1 MANDD
6 WADSFQHN
14 HRISTVI
21 YEIMSFLKRVSAV
34 GLAIIFSIAPANAAL
49 SPESIPAV
57 FDELLKVP
65 TLANP
70 AMIVIDG
77 TTGQIV
83 YKKNIY
89 SQRKPASVMKVLVGA
104 VILDYLD
111 PQSVFN
117 TTVNIVPEEQTVVIR
132 GSLDP
137 WISLDH
143 NVARK
148 MNRTSLPYIGFN
160 TLSAVKVANG
170 GSLKN
175 YKVIYS
181 NLYSQDVTNLK
192 AYWAKR
198 GFKPEFKSV
207 TDDEAFMAQGDLV
220 VSENSP
226 TVAQI
231 FDWMMLW
238 SDNVLADR
246 LARLA
251 AQAAGYSRDIKGV
264 ETIFRTLLTELEIDD
279 SKLVVA
285 DASGLSKKNRITAKM
300 MGEFLYKIRKVEKY
314 ELLYSSLPVGGVSG
328 TLQDRFTTTAPSAI
342 GLVRAKTGTL
352 NGTATLA
359 GYVESTGR
367 EYIFVTLA
375 DEIAKGTTALN
386 KARAAIDRVLGRI
399 AAPNIPAEI
408 SPAP

>member
-1 MANDD
+1 MVALR
-6 WADSFQHN
+6 
-14 HRISTVI
+14 RI
-21 YEIMSFLKRVSAV
+21 FAV
-34 GLAIIFSIAPANAAL
+34 CLALILSIAPAGAAL
-49 SPESIPAV
+49 APGSIPAA

-65 TLANP
+65 MLSNP

-77 TTGQIV
+77 TTGQII
-83 YKKNIY
+83 YEKNIY
-89 SQRKPASVMKVLVGA
+89 SQRKPASVMKVLAGA
-104 VILDYLD
+104 VTLEYLD

-117 TTVNIVPEEQTVVIR
+117 TTINIAPEEKIVVIR

-148 MNRTSLPYIGFN
+148 MNRASLPYIGFN
-160 TLSAVKVANG
+160 TLSAIKKANG
-170 GSLKN
+170 GTLKN

-181 NLYSQDVTNLK
+181 NLYSKDIANLK
-192 AYWAKR
+192 AFWAKR
-198 GFKPEFKSV
+198 GFKPVFKQV
-207 TDDEAFMAQGDLV
+207 TDDEAFLAQGDLV

-226 TVAQI
+226 TVREI
-231 FDWMMLW
+231 LDFMMLW

-246 LARLA
+246 LAGLA
-251 AQAAGYSRDIKGV
+251 ARAAGYSPNIKGI
-264 ETIFRTLLTELEIDD
+264 ETIFRTLLTQLEIDD
-279 SKLVVA
+279 TKLVVA
-285 DASGLSKKNRITAKM
+285 DASGLSKKNKITAKL
-300 MGEFLYKIRKVEKY
+300 MGELLYKIRKDEKY
-314 ELLYSSLPVGGVSG
+314 ALLYESLPIGGVSG
-328 TLQDRFTTTAPSAI
+328 TLQDRFTTTAPSAV

-359 GYVESTGR
+359 GYVQSTDR
-367 EYIFVTLA
+367 EYVFVTLA
-375 DEIAKGTTALN
+375 DDIAKGNAALN

>member
-1 MANDD
+1 MVALR
-6 WADSFQHN
+6 
-14 HRISTVI
+14 RI
-21 YEIMSFLKRVSAV
+21 FAV
-34 GLAIIFSIAPANAAL
+34 CLALILSIAPADAAL
-49 SPESIPAV
+49 GPDSIPAV

-65 TLANP
+65 TLSNP

-77 TTGQIV
+77 TTGQII
-83 YKKNIY
+83 YEKNIY
-89 SQRKPASVMKVLVGA
+89 SQRKPASVMKVLAGA
-104 VILDYLD
+104 VTLEYLD

-117 TTVNIVPEEQTVVIR
+117 TTINIAPEGKTVVIR

-148 MNRTSLPYIGFN
+148 MNRASLPYLGFN
-160 TLSAVKVANG
+160 TLSAIKKANG

-181 NLYSQDVTNLK
+181 NLYSKDVANLK
-192 AYWAKR
+192 AFWAKR
-198 GFKPEFKSV
+198 GFKPVFKQV
-207 TDDEAFMAQGDLV
+207 TDEEAFMAQGDLV
-220 VSENSP
+220 ASENSP
-226 TVAQI
+226 TVREI
-231 FDWMMLW
+231 LDFMMLW
-238 SDNVLADR
+238 SDNLLADR
-246 LARLA
+246 LAGLA
-251 AQAAGYSRDIKGV
+251 ARAAGYSPNIKGI
-264 ETIFRTLLTELEIDD
+264 ETIFRTLLIQLEIDD

-285 DASGLSKKNRITAKM
+285 DASGLSKKNKITAKL
-300 MGEFLYKIRKVEKY
+300 MGELLYKIRKDERY
-314 ELLYSSLPVGGVSG
+314 ALLYESLPIGGVSG
-328 TLQDRFTTTAPSAI
+328 TLQDRFTTTAPSAV

-359 GYVESTGR
+359 GYVQSTDR
-367 EYIFVTLA
+367 EYVFVTLA
-375 DEIAKGTTALN
+375 DDIAKGNAALN

>member
-1 MANDD
+1 M
-6 WADSFQHN
+6 F
-14 HRISTVI
+14 
-21 YEIMSFLKRVSAV
+21 AV
-34 GLAIIFSIAPANAAL
+34 CLALILSIAPADAAL
-49 SPESIPAV
+49 GPDSIPAA

-65 TLANP
+65 TLSNP

-77 TTGQIV
+77 TTGQII
-83 YKKNIY
+83 YEKNIY
-89 SQRKPASVMKVLVGA
+89 SQRKPASVMKVLAGA
-104 VILDYLD
+104 VTLEYLD

-117 TTVNIVPEEQTVVIR
+117 TTINIAPEEKTVVIR

-148 MNRTSLPYIGFN
+148 MKRASLPYMGFN
-160 TLSAVKVANG
+160 TLSAIKKANG
-170 GSLKN
+170 GSLRN

-181 NLYSQDVTNLK
+181 NLYSKDVANLK
-192 AYWAKR
+192 AFWAKR
-198 GFKPEFKSV
+198 GFKPVFKSV
-207 TDDEAFMAQGDLV
+207 TDDETFLAQGDLV

-226 TVAQI
+226 TVKEI
-231 FDWMMLW
+231 LDFMMLW
-238 SDNVLADR
+238 SDNLLADR
-246 LARLA
+246 LAGLA
-251 AQAAGYSRDIKGV
+251 ARAAGYSPNIKGI
-264 ETIFRTLLTELEIDD
+264 ETIFRTLLAQFEIDD

-285 DASGLSKKNRITAKM
+285 DASGLSKKNKITAKL
-300 MGEFLYKIRKVEKY
+300 MGELLYKIRKDERY
-314 ELLYSSLPVGGVSG
+314 AFLYQSLPVGGVSG
-328 TLQDRFTTTAPSAI
+328 TLQNRFTTTAPSAV

-359 GYVESTGR
+359 GYVQSTDR
-367 EYIFVTLA
+367 EYVFVTLA
-375 DEIAKGTTALN
+375 DDIAKGNAALN